1 MSVMKWKVTNEKKR
15 NGGSL
20 NEGKSP
26 MIFTLYKKIY
36 DIICMGDGDKIII
49 PPQLSRSIF

>member
-1 MSVMKWKVTNEKKR
+1 MSVMKWKVTNEKTR

-20 NEGKSP
+20 NEGKIP

-36 DIICMGDGDKIII
+36 DIICMGDGDK
-49 PPQLSRSIF
+49 